1 MRVRVRWMVFVL
13 ALMTV
18 AAFNVGDSRLASSTN
33 VAAQAPIG
41 RTVPIGANPVPFS
54 ANPILNSDAFWLGI
68 ILALVLALAFVYV
81 RWAVFER
88 QT

>member
-1 MRVRVRWMVFVL
+1 MRLRVRWMLFVL

-18 AAFNVGDSRLASSTN
+18 AAFNIGDSRLASSGRG
-33 VAAQAPIG
+33 AAQAPIA
-41 RTVPIGANPVPFS
+41 RTVPIVANPAPFS
-54 ANPILNSDAFWLGI
+54 TNPILNSDAFWLGI
-68 ILALVLALAFVYV
+68 ILALVLALAAVYV